1 MGREDPPRPC
11 LTAKGELIAA
21 VFLAV
26 KRRTS
31 APAAAV
37 RAGRGGSLGFG
48 ATAPG
53 FTKVIVLAQ
62 VFQRQEI
69 FQRKK
74 ILNNAPATQI

>member
-26 KRRTS
+26 RRRTS

-62 VFQRQEI
+62 GVSKERDFS
-69 FQRKK
+69 
-74 ILNNAPATQI
+74 TQKNLE